1 MTAAIT
7 LAPARTR
14 RLNRLAK
21 EAGCAP
27 QDLLDDVF
35 KFGIDFVEQDIRE
48 TAKGIAEIE
57 AGKGIPH
64 GQVMAEA
71 RAIIERHATG
81 RIGRSSS
88 LGVLHHASR

>member
-1 MTAAIT
+1 MSAAALT
-7 LAPARTR
+7 PASSR
-14 RLNRLAK
+14 RVNHLAK
-21 EAGCAP
+21 EAGCEP
-27 QDLLDDVF
+27 QDLLGDVL

-48 TAKGIAEIE
+48 TITGIAEIE

>member
-7 LAPARTR
+7 LAPAHTR

-21 EAGCAP
+21 EAGCTP

-71 RAIIERHATG
+71 RAIIERHA
-81 RIGRSSS
+81 SKQK
-88 LGVLHHASR
+88 AAA